1 MISKSSKDSLLSRTE
16 IFPKQGSLHTEE
28 ADNFIS
34 TPNHTAEPHSV
45 HPVFGSPKT
54 NPCHMGEGKDTPG
67 RIIWNVGSGT
77 FLSTGSAAILQN
89 GLQLSQ
95 KAVTALKLLIYYYQQ
110 HVKRRLDNYGIISI
124 SALLFLLI
132 KVNWH
137 CLQRCSPKFEHTWSD
152 TAPVKSEHVEPITLK
167 NR

>member
-89 GLQLSQ
+89 GVAAFPEGCHSFKVIDLLLS
-95 KAVTALKLLIYYYQQ
+95 AT
-110 HVKRRLDNYGIISI
+110 
-124 SALLFLLI
+124 
-132 KVNWH
+132 
-137 CLQRCSPKFEHTWSD
+137 C
-152 TAPVKSEHVEPITLK
+152 
-167 NR
+167 